1 MAKFIY
7 RLQGTLSLKEKLEEQ
22 KKMEY
27 GHAIA
32 KLESE
37 KQRLLELEEEQNLC
51 VDQFRT
57 TVSKSINQLKVQQYN
72 SYIKILKV
80 RVKEQM
86 KVIAVAEKNVE
97 KKRTELMYAVQERKK
112 LEKLREKAFE
122 EYLSEEKIA
131 EQKAVDEIVSYKYN

>member
-1 MAKFIY
+1 MAKFAY
-7 RLQGTLSLKEKLEEQ
+7 RLQGTLNLKEKLEEQ

-32 KLESE
+32 RLESE

-51 VDQFRT
+51 MEQFRT
-57 TVSKSINQLKVQQYN
+57 TVTKNISQMKVQQYN
-72 SYIKILKV
+72 GYIKILKT
-80 RVKEQM
+80 RAKEQM

-97 KKRTELMYAVQERKK
+97 KKRTDLVYAVQERKK

-122 EYLSEEKIA
+122 EYLGEEKIA